1 MTSKIVNMAERLK
14 DDADRKLE
22 ELFGSSDVS
31 DDGFSQKI
39 IARVRRQTWVRRMSM
54 PIAIVL
60 GGLIAAKPIMQL
72 VSVVPNLLSLVP
84 GSVVES
90 MGLSS
95 VSLNSLPPLSTVF
108 MGAMLLIG
116 VMMVSRMLED

>member
-1 MTSKIVNMAERLK
+1 MAERLK

-22 ELFGSSDVS
+22 ELFGSGDVS